1 MVGLRARKKLE
12 THRALSEAAR
22 RLVTER
28 GFDAVTIEDIAAAA
42 GVSVRTFANYFAGKD
57 EAVVG
62 VDPGVLEEIIE
73 QLRERPAD
81 EHPVDSLRAV
91 LLDETDDALRRWRLR
106 NELAS
111 RHPELLPRFLA
122 ANVQVEVAATE
133 AIATRLGRDP
143 RTDPLP
149 RTLVAATLAAVRA
162 AVAWWEESDRTT
174 PWTTVVDLTFDRLH
188 ALYPT
193 PDEAP

>member
-1 MVGLRARKKLE
+1 MGLRERKKLE

-22 RLVTER
+22 RLVAER
-28 GFDAVTIEDIAAAA
+28 GFDAVTIEDIAEAA

-62 VDPGVLEEIIE
+62 VDPGVLEEITE

-81 EHPVDSLRAV
+81 EHPARSLRAV
-91 LLDETDDALRRWRLR
+91 LLDESEDALRRWRLR
-106 NELAS
+106 NALVT

-122 ANVQVEVAATE
+122 ANVQLEVAVTD
-133 AIATRLGRDP
+133 AIAPRLGRDP
-143 RTDPLP
+143 STDPLP

-162 AVAWWEESDRTT
+162 AVAWWEASDRTT
-174 PWTTVVDLTFDRLH
+174 PWTAVDDVTFDRLQ